1 MSSEWVSD
9 CDEQDRYTGTD
20 VQVHENLLKSF
31 SSYCLRLRGQIRR
44 KGKQTAWD
52 LILRKLWCCA
62 ILSMGDMTTAVK
74 NAAEISDYSKVKH
87 RASEL
92 ELTQSWITLVIT
104 IAVIITAQM
113 E

>member
-1 MSSEWVSD
+1 
-9 CDEQDRYTGTD
+9 
-20 VQVHENLLKSF
+20 
-31 SSYCLRLRGQIRR
+31 
-44 KGKQTAWD
+44 
-52 LILRKLWCCA
+52 
-62 ILSMGDMTTAVK
+62 MGDMTTAVK
-74 NAAEISDYSKVKH
+74 NASEISDYSKVKH